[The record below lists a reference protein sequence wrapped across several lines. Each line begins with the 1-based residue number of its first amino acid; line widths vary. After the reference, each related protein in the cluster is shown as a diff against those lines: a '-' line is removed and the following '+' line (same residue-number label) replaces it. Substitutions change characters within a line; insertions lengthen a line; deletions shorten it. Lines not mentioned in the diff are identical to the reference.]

1 MAAQRRTRLTPEDR
15 SAQLIALG
23 VASLVDRPLH
33 SLSIEWL
40 SAQAGV
46 SRALLF
52 HYFGSKQGLHRE
64 VVRVARDS
72 MLHATEPTPDLEPLE
87 RLHDTLTRI
96 VQFVREHRGTFYSL
110 VRGVASGDLEVREV
124 VEQARVEQ
132 AERVIAVFLELGMSD
147 TPLLRVAL
155 RSWVAFA
162 EEALAEEALVEPVV
176 EGGAPISAT
185 RLPDDELV
193 EFLVRSAVA
202 VAAAVDP
209 AYAAHRMNTA

>member
-1 MAAQRRTRLTPEDR
+1 MAAERRTRLTPEDR

-23 VASLVDRPLH
+23 VASLADRPLH
-33 SLSIEWL
+33 DLSIEWL
-40 SAQAGV
+40 SAEAGV

-64 VVRVARDS
+64 VVQVARDS
-72 MLHATEPTPDLEPLE
+72 MLHATAPSPELEPFE

-110 VRGVASGDLEVREV
+110 VRGVASADLEVREV

-132 AERVIAVFLELGMSD
+132 AERVIAVFLQLGMPD
-147 TPLLRVAL
+147 TTLLRVAL

-162 EEALAEEALVEPVV
+162 EEALVEST
-176 EGGAPISAT
+176 E
-185 RLPDDELV
+185 LPDVELV
-193 EFLVRSAVA
+193 ELLERSAEA
-202 VAAAVDP
+202 VAAAVSSVG
-209 AYAAHRMNTA
+209 TAPR

>member
-1 MAAQRRTRLTPEDR
+1 MPGMAAERRTRLAPEDR
-15 SAQLIALG
+15 SAQLVALG

-40 SAQAGV
+40 SAEAGV
-46 SRALLF
+46 SRGLLF

-72 MLHATEPTPDLEPLE
+72 MLRATEPAPDLEPLE

-96 VQFVREHRGTFYSL
+96 VLFVREHRGTFYSL

-132 AERVIAVFLELGMSD
+132 ADRVIAVFLELGMPD
-147 TPLLRVAL
+147 TALLRIAL

-162 EEALAEEALVEPVV
+162 EEALAENALQDADV
-176 EGGAPISAT
+176 
-185 RLPDDELV
+185 DDELPADELV
-193 EFLVRSAVA
+193 AFLERSAVA
-202 VAAAVDP
+202 VASAVDP
-209 AYAAHRMNTA
+209 AWAR

>member
-1 MAAQRRTRLTPEDR
+1 MAAERRTRLAPEDR
-15 SAQLIALG
+15 SAQLVALG

-40 SAQAGV
+40 SAEAGV

-72 MLHATEPTPDLEPLE
+72 MLHSTEPAPDLEPLE

-96 VQFVREHRGTFYSL
+96 VRFVREHRGTFYSL

-132 AERVIAVFLELGMSD
+132 ADRVIAVFLQLGMPD
-147 TPLLRVAL
+147 TALLRVAL

-162 EEALAEEALVEPVV
+162 EEALAENALQDAE
-176 EGGAPISAT
+176 
-185 RLPDDELV
+185 LDDELPDEELV
-193 EFLVRSAVA
+193 AFLERSAVA
-202 VAAAVDP
+202 VASAVDP
-209 AYAAHRMNTA
+209 AWVH

>member
-1 MAAQRRTRLTPEDR
+1 MAAERRTRLAPEDR
-15 SAQLIALG
+15 SAQLVALG

-46 SRALLF
+46 SRGLLF

-72 MLHATEPTPDLEPLE
+72 MLRATEPAPDLEPLE

-96 VQFVREHRGTFYSL
+96 VLFVREHRGTFYSL

-132 AERVIAVFLELGMSD
+132 ADRVIAVFLELGMPD
-147 TPLLRVAL
+147 TGLLRVAL

-162 EEALAEEALVEPVV
+162 EEALAENALQD
-176 EGGAPISAT
+176 AD
-185 RLPDDELV
+185 LDDELPADELV
-193 EFLVRSAVA
+193 GFLERSAVA
-202 VAAAVDP
+202 VASAVDP
-209 AYAAHRMNTA
+209 AWAR

>member
-1 MAAQRRTRLTPEDR
+1 MPRMAAERRTRLAPEDR

-23 VASLVDRPLH
+23 VASLVERPLH

-40 SAQAGV
+40 SAEAGV
-46 SRALLF
+46 SRGLLF

-72 MLHATEPTPDLEPLE
+72 MLRATEPAPDLEPLE
-87 RLHDTLTRI
+87 RLHDTLSRI
-96 VQFVREHRGTFYSL
+96 VLFVREHRGTFYSL

-132 AERVIAVFLELGMSD
+132 ADRVIAVFLELGMPD
-147 TPLLRVAL
+147 TSLLRVAL

-162 EEALAEEALVEPVV
+162 EEALAENALQD
-176 EGGAPISAT
+176 AD
-185 RLPDDELV
+185 LDDELPADELV
-193 EFLVRSAVA
+193 AFLERSAVA
-202 VAAAVDP
+202 VASAVDP
-209 AYAAHRMNTA
+209 AWAH

>member
-1 MAAQRRTRLTPEDR
+1 MAAERRTRLAPEDR
-15 SAQLIALG
+15 SAQLVALG

-40 SAQAGV
+40 SAEAGV

-72 MLHATEPTPDLEPLE
+72 MLHATEPAPDLEPLE

-96 VQFVREHRGTFYSL
+96 VRFVREHRGTFYSL

-132 AERVIAVFLELGMSD
+132 ADRVIAVFLQLGMPD
-147 TPLLRVAL
+147 TALLRVAL

-162 EEALAEEALVEPVV
+162 EEALAENALQDAE
-176 EGGAPISAT
+176 
-185 RLPDDELV
+185 LDDELPDEELV
-193 EFLVRSAVA
+193 AFLERSAVA
-202 VAAAVDP
+202 VASAVDP
-209 AYAAHRMNTA
+209 AWAH

>member
-1 MAAQRRTRLTPEDR
+1 MPGMAVERRTRLTPEDR

-33 SLSIEWL
+33 ALSIEWL
-40 SAQAGV
+40 SAEAGV

-72 MLHATEPTPDLEPLE
+72 MLRATEPAPELEPLE

-110 VRGVASGDLEVREV
+110 VRGVASTDLEVREV

-132 AERVIAVFLELGMSD
+132 ADRVIAVFLQLGMAD
-147 TPLLRVAL
+147 TRLLRVAL

-162 EEALAEEALVEPVV
+162 EEALVENAAVD
-176 EGGAPISAT
+176 AA
-185 RLPDDELV
+185 DDELAPEELV
-193 EFLVRSAVA
+193 AFLELSAVA
-202 VAAAVDP
+202 IAQSVEP
-209 AYAAHRMNTA
+209 ARAR